1 MKRIFLIIFSLIMA
15 ITPFLT
21 GCMGFGL
28 AGSGS
33 SSSDSSYTSADDGS
47 GDSSE
52 DSSFD
57 SSSEEDSSDTGS
69 GDSSPDDE
77 PIDEP
82 PAPGLDEGPIRHTG
96 ISSFDDGYALT
107 ANWIWA
113 NTPVQEGQ
121 WVALRKTFSL
131 KQAPTRA
138 IARMSADTKYWLWV
152 NGELAVFE
160 GQLKLGDSI
169 DTWYYDTVD
178 IAKYLVKGN
187 NTIAVQVF
195 YSGKTSSS
203 TIDTGVPGF
212 LLDAD
217 IDGARLHSDTSWKAV
232 LDVAYE
238 EPISLNNNRIG
249 ERNIKYNASSAMVDN
264 KGKAWTDKGYDD
276 SSWNN
281 AVNQDAKIMRNRIY
295 NEWGGISEAYYKDSD
310 PRLNLISRSIPH
322 VKLEEVNKFTAS
334 GSNTWTKTSGS
345 YSFAPLSL
353 PDTYTL
359 EAEVTV
365 AEPLEYAANQPT
377 GAAIGFCVCVADNN
391 NFYMP
396 QISFSQSN
404 LFDGVAF
411 KPHVKQNGAWSVST
425 QDLTTSAAGKTL
437 YEKGSY
443 DYRYNTKHTV
453 RIKVSPS
460 RIVTYLNDTLLGT
473 INDVELPRVGTT
485 IGIRQDVNEL
495 INVYSLKV
503 FGSNGQEIYDA
514 NIEDCSKGNEI
525 NRLSLL
531 NAEYANYPSLYNVV
545 EKSGEAYVP
554 VRNGCVAVN
563 NGNTSSAY
571 KIVNRTNI
579 QGTPYLKVRSESG
592 GELINIK
599 SDTWVNLYSGGTSI
613 AHQYITK
620 PGEQEWEALGWMN
633 GYEVTFTIPDSVEV
647 LELGYRES
655 GYDTE
660 ETGVI
665 TTNNDALNRL
675 YREAYDTLYV
685 CMRDSYMDCPDRER
699 CQWWGDAVI
708 NMQQT
713 AYAMDEQAA
722 LLYKKTLTQAVG
734 FVKRGG
740 AIPTQVALGL
750 SNLELPM
757 QSLAGVHSFWQY
769 YMYYGDKDLMTDSY
783 PVLLNYLKLW
793 TISDNGVITH
803 RGGTWDW
810 IDWGEHY
817 DTKIIENCWYY
828 IAMNAVLN
836 IAHLEG
842 SGATA
847 ADIQFLTNRMSLI
860 ERNFD
865 ALYWNA
871 DKNAY
876 YHSTD
881 NNVADDRANALAIYS
896 GLADASR
903 YDGILNVLKN
913 TYNASPYMEK
923 YVLESMYMIGA
934 DEEAVQR
941 TLNRFTPF
949 LADGYPTLPEIWA
962 DQSLFGGDET
972 RNHAWTGAPLSLLY
986 MYNAGITPTSP
997 AFKTVQI
1004 RPHLGTLSSVS
1015 ATVERAHG
1023 KILVNVRKTADT
1035 YTLNVTLPS
1044 ASLGGVIC
1052 VPRIDGADT
1061 MITLNGTV
1069 LYANGAPITANMPSG
1084 VSYAGEDTDFVA
1096 FNVTAGSY
1104 EFVSEENTVA
1114 GSSTCQVV
1122 INAVNGGSIKV
1133 NGTIVDSFPYTV
1145 SVAKGA
1151 SVAVQFLPNDDYRLV
1166 GITGSYPENI
1176 VSDAAI
1182 TRNYVVNSNMTLNVL
1197 FEEILYNN
1205 KTLRITAS
1213 NTELAKSVL
1222 SVYVDGELVSLP
1234 YSGAYLKGTQVSVRA
1249 SANGN
1254 NYSVTINGEAVTESN
1269 ITLSENRD
1277 LVIGITEK
1285 STVNKISIASVTAS
1299 DNSLITAEWAPAH
1312 LIDGIKTSGAT
1323 LGYTTNFTT
1332 NNNVSANPYVLT
1344 FDLGSV
1350 KTINQVAMFPRTDS
1364 WAADSSLSCCFP
1376 VDFTISVS
1384 TDGVHYTTVVT
1395 VVNGENPRFKQQFY
1409 EFASTQA
1416 QYVKL
1421 TVTKLGLPPY
1431 NDGTNNDHYR
1441 LQLAEFE
1448 VYYNEELS

>member
-1 MKRIFLIIFSLIMA
+1 MKRMLLIILSLIMA
-15 ITPFLT
+15 VTPFLT
-21 GCMGFGL
+21 GCIVYGSGFG
-28 AGSGS
+28 S
-33 SSSDSSYTSADDGS
+33 SS
-47 GDSSE
+47 GDSSYVSADSGSDTGSEE
-52 DSSFD
+52 DSSD
-57 SSSEEDSSDTGS
+57 SSSEEDSSDS
-69 GDSSPDDE
+69 SSEDSSSDSSSEEDG
-77 PIDEP
+77 
-82 PAPGLDEGPIRHTG
+82 PAEDWGLVEGPITHTG
-96 ISSFDDGYALT
+96 VSSFDDGYALT

-113 NTPVQEGQ
+113 NTPVKEAQ

-138 IARMSADTKYWLWV
+138 IARMSADSKYWLWI

-169 DTWYYDTVD
+169 ETWYYDEVD
-178 IAKYLVKGN
+178 ITKYLVKGEN
-187 NTIAVQVF
+187 SIAVQVY
-195 YSGKTSSS
+195 YSGKTTES
-203 TIDTGVPGF
+203 TLGTGVPGF
-212 LLDAD
+212 LFDAD
-217 IDGARLHSDTSWKAV
+217 IDGARLRSDTDWKAV

-238 EPISLNNNRIG
+238 EPTTLNDNRIG
-249 ERNIKYNASSAMVDN
+249 ERDIKYNASSAMVDN
-264 KGKAWTDKGYDD
+264 SGKAWTEKGYNDR
-276 SSWNN
+276 SWNS
-281 AVNQDAKIMRNRIY
+281 AVSQDTKITSNRI
-295 NEWGGISEAYYKDSD
+295 NDEWGVYYKNLD
-310 PRLNLISRSIPH
+310 PRLNLIPRSVPH
-322 VKLEEVNKFTAS
+322 VKLEEISKFTAS
-334 GSNTWTKTSGS
+334 GSNTWTKTSGNF
-345 YSFAPLSL
+345 SFAPLSL

-377 GAAIGFCVCVADNN
+377 GAAIGLCVCVADNN

-396 QISFSQSN
+396 QISFSQADI
-404 LFDGVAF
+404 FDGVAF
-411 KPHVKQNGAWSVST
+411 KPHIKQSGAWSVSS
-425 QDLTTSAAGKTL
+425 QDLTTSELGKSL
-437 YEKGSY
+437 YVKGSH
-443 DYRYNTKHTV
+443 DNRYNTKHTV
-453 RIKVSPS
+453 RIQVSPY
-460 RIVTYLNDTLLGT
+460 RILTYLNDTLVGQ
-473 INDVELPRVGTT
+473 INDSKLARAGST
-485 IGIRQDVNEL
+485 IGIRQDINEL
-495 INVYSLKV
+495 INIYSLKV
-503 FGSNGQEIYDA
+503 FASNGQELYNA
-514 NIEDCSKGNEI
+514 NIEDCSKGDTI

-545 EKSGEAYVP
+545 DKSGEAYIP

-563 NGNTSSAY
+563 NGNSSSVY

-592 GELINIK
+592 GELISIK
-599 SDTWVNLYSGGTSI
+599 SDAWVNGDRSAI

-620 PGEQEWEALGWMN
+620 AGEQNWEALGWMN
-633 GYEVTFTIPDSVEV
+633 GYEITFIIPDSVEV

-660 ETGVI
+660 ETGLI
-665 TTNNDALNRL
+665 TTNNNVLNDL

-699 CQWWGDAVI
+699 CQWLGDAVI
-708 NMQQT
+708 NMQQA

-722 LLYKKTLTQAVG
+722 LLYKKTLTQAIG
-734 FVKRGG
+734 FATREG
-740 AIPTQVALGL
+740 AIPSMVA
-750 SNLELPM
+750 SIKPNLELPM

-769 YMYYGDKDLMTDSY
+769 YMYYGDKELMTDSY
-783 PVLLNYLKLW
+783 PALIKYLKLW
-793 TISDNGVITH
+793 GISDNGVITH
-803 RGGTWDW
+803 RTGTWDW

-828 IAMNAVLN
+828 IALGAVLN
-836 IAHLEG
+836 IANLEG

-876 YHSTD
+876 YYSTD

-903 YDGILNVLKN
+903 YDGILNVLKS

-923 YVLESMYMIGA
+923 YVLESMYMMGA
-934 DEEAVQR
+934 NEDAVQR

-972 RNHAWTGAPLSLLY
+972 KNHAWTGAPLSLLY
-986 MYNAGITPTSP
+986 MYNAGITPMSP

-1004 RPHLGTLSSVS
+1004 RPHLGGQLNNVS
-1015 ATVERAHG
+1015 ATVERANG
-1023 KILVNVRKTADT
+1023 KILVSVEKTTKT

-1044 ASLGGVIC
+1044 ASLGGVIY
-1052 VPRIDGADT
+1052 VPRIDGVDT
-1061 MITLNGTV
+1061 MIKLNGTV
-1069 LYANGAPITANMPSG
+1069 LYANGAPISANMPSG

-1096 FNVTAGSY
+1096 FNVTAGTY
-1104 EFVSEENTVA
+1104 NFVSEENTVA

-1133 NGTIVDSFPYTV
+1133 NGTTVNSFPYTV
-1145 SVAKGA
+1145 SVSKGA
-1151 SVAVQFLPNDDYRLV
+1151 SVAVQFIPNDGYRLMR
-1166 GITGSYPENI
+1166 ITGSYPETI
-1176 VSDAAI
+1176 VSDATT

-1197 FEEILYNN
+1197 FEEILYDN
-1205 KTLRITAS
+1205 KTLKITTS
-1213 NTELAKSVL
+1213 NTELAKYAL
-1222 SVYVDGELVSLP
+1222 SVYVNGELVSLP
-1234 YSGAYLKGTQVSVRA
+1234 YSGAYSKGTQVSVLA
-1249 SANGN
+1249 SADES
-1254 NYSVTINGEAVTESN
+1254 NYSVTINGEAATQSTL
-1269 ITLSENRD
+1269 TLSGDCD

-1299 DNSLITAEWAPAH
+1299 DNSLIVAGWAPAY
-1312 LIDGIKTSGAT
+1312 LIDGIKAPGAT
-1323 LGYTTNFTT
+1323 LGYTTNYTTT
-1332 NNNVSANPYVLT
+1332 NNISANPHVLT
-1344 FDLGSV
+1344 FNLGSLQ
-1350 KTINQVAMFPRTDS
+1350 TINQVAMFPRTDS

-1384 TDGVHYTTVVT
+1384 TDGVNYTTVVT
-1395 VVNGENPRFKQQFY
+1395 VVNGENPRFKQQCYDFT
-1409 EFASTQA
+1409 STQA

-1431 NDGTNNDHYR
+1431 DDGTNNDHYR

-1448 VYYNEELS
+1448 VYYNTELS